1 MKSTSAIGERKVL
14 EHEHEMVLLSALA
27 MCIAPRA
34 LLKLN
39 HQTAPFALVELFLLQ
54 FGEIKVRRTF
64 SHTSIVSDFGVG
76 GGRDGGSYVIQWKKV
91 DVHSLQ

>member
-14 EHEHEMVLLSALA
+14 EHEREMVLLSALA
-27 MCIAPRA
+27 MCIAPRV

-39 HQTAPFALVELFLLQ
+39 HQTAL

-64 SHTSIVSDFGVG
+64 SHTS
-76 GGRDGGSYVIQWKKV
+76 
-91 DVHSLQ
+91 